1 MPLNSSVIIELLTT
15 YIMLSNATYHIEN
28 IYFFKTMI
36 DLMATRLCHV
46 SLMRYLW
53 NIYIVCSITS
63 YIEKST
69 HTSSN

>member
-1 MPLNSSVIIELLTT
+1 
-15 YIMLSNATYHIEN
+15 
-28 IYFFKTMI
+28 MI

-53 NIYIVCSITS
+53 DIYIVCSITS

-69 HTSSN
+69 HTLHPQTTTKFAMFPQTKDYINVTPNCKKIAMYLKY